1 MKLLSISIVTPSL
14 NQGSFL
20 GEALESV
27 RSQGYPA
34 CEHLVLD
41 GGSNDGTVDLLRSFA
56 STRPEVWWR
65 SGPDGGQ
72 SGALNEGFAR
82 ASGDVIGW
90 LNADDRYRPGC
101 FEQVAKAF
109 AEHPEVDILYGDY
122 TFIGQAGNHL
132 SLRREIGFSRFI
144 LRYHKVLT
152 IPTAAAFFRRRV
164 FEEGHFL
171 TNSLHYAMD
180 LDLFLRLDEAG
191 YKFMHLAQVL
201 ADFRIHPAAK
211 STQFV
216 DRQRAEHRQVVL
228 RRTPLGRWFP
238 SMPMRNAAASAL
250 QIPAAL
256 LRYSQKLLRGCYLP
270 AGLQGA
276 WFEPPNVKGN
286 RR

>member
-1 MKLLSISIVTPSL
+1 MSLPSISIVTPSL

-41 GGSNDGTVDLLRSFA
+41 GGSSDGTVALLRAFA
-56 STRPEVWWR
+56 SAGGGLWWR

-72 SGALNEGFAR
+72 SAALNEGFAR

-101 FEQVAKAF
+101 FELVARAF
-109 AEHPEVDILYGDY
+109 AEHPEADVLYGDY
-122 TFIGQAGNHL
+122 TFIDPAGRHL
-132 SLRREIGFSRFI
+132 ALRREIGFSRFL
-144 LRYHKVLT
+144 LRYHRVLT

-164 FEEGHFL
+164 FEQGHFL
-171 TNSLHYAMD
+171 SDSLHYAMD
-180 LDLFLRLDEAG
+180 LDFFLRLDQAG
-191 YKFMHLAQVL
+191 CKFLHLARTL

-211 STQFV
+211 STRFV
-216 DRQRAEHRQVVL
+216 DRQRAEHREIVL
-228 RRTPLGRWFP
+228 RTTPLSRWFP
-238 SMPMRNAAASAL
+238 SMAARNAAAAAL
-250 QIPAAL
+250 QPPAAL
-256 LRYSQKLLRGCYLP
+256 LRCTRKLLRGCYSP
-270 AGLQGA
+270 ARLRDPWRRTPIA
-276 WFEPPNVKGN
+276 KGN